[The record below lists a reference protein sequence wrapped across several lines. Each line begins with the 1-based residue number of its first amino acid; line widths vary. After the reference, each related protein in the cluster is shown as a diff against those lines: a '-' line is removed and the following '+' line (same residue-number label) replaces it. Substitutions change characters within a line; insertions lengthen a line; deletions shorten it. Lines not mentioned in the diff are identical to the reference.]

1 MTRSSFAI
9 FVCKDLGE
17 DRKMLRFQ
25 LNLGKRKKSKRQQH
39 AIIKEGSTKYTNPQ
53 TEP

>member
-9 FVCKDLGE
+9 LVCKNLGE

-25 LNLGKRKKSKRQQH
+25 LNLGKRKT
-39 AIIKEGSTKYTNPQ
+39 KERNQKDSNVYQ
-53 TEP
+53 